1 MDANPRLLL
10 LVIFSSLYTVCSCLA
25 VESAPRESSE
35 LLLFHSLTLT
45 YEK

>member
-10 LVIFSSLYTVCSCLA
+10 LVIFPPCTLCCSCLA
-25 VESAPRESSE
+25 VESAPREIGE